1 MSFNNIFFLENIII
15 MQEYFLY
22 IVLTIIIII
31 LLICGYIKIKHRFWS
46 MQPVYHI
53 YDFHYYLF
61 PPGIINYELPEKNQY
76 CNFTN
81 IEFISY
87 DKLSDLKL
95 TQFQHI
101 IQSHYLQ
108 NNENKYEPQKEN
120 IIPYFIGHNVAS
132 FFSFYYE
139 DELLTDLKKGTIDV
153 PNKKL
158 VGVMTTRPLHVT
170 INNGGKHAFFD
181 CNYVDHLCVN
191 NMHRKK
197 GIAQQLIQTHHY
209 HQRHKLK
216 QIQVSLFKREG
227 ELTGIVPLTVYDTF
241 GFNMSGW
248 IEPQELPANEA
259 TLIECGPTNIQHLV
273 DFMKE
278 NKSRFDIC
286 IVPEISNI
294 LELMKTKNVYVYMVI
309 HDQEVKSAY
318 FFRKTCTFITAN
330 CEALCC
336 FASINGFHNNNNN
349 TELFIHSYKLAL
361 WKISESNK
369 NYKYAI
375 IENISDN
382 KPIIDNLKLKT
393 VPCIINPTA
402 YFFYNF
408 AYPTFNH
415 ERVFIIN

>member
-1 MSFNNIFFLENIII
+1 
-15 MQEYFLY
+15 MQEYILY
-22 IVLTIIIII
+22 IILIIIIII

-46 MQPVYHI
+46 QQPVYHI

-61 PPGIINYELPEKNQY
+61 PPGIIQYELPEKNQY

-81 IEFISY
+81 IEFIPY
-87 DKLSDLKL
+87 DMLSELKL

-120 IIPYFIGHNVAS
+120 IIPYFVGHNVAS

-139 DELLTDLKKGTIDV
+139 DELLMDLKKGTIDV

-259 TLIECGPTNIQHLV
+259 TLIECGPTNIQHLI

-294 LELMKTKNVYVYMVI
+294 LELLKTKNMYVYMVI
-309 HDQEVKSAY
+309 QDQDVKSAY
-318 FFRKTCTFITAN
+318 FFRKTCTFITTN

-336 FASINGFHNNNNN
+336 FASINGFHNNNI
-349 TELFIHSYKLAL
+349 ELFIHSYKLAL

-393 VPCIINPTA
+393 VPGILNPTA

-415 ERVFIIN
+415 ERVFIVN